1 KGKVSQLQEKQLTTW
16 GKNIQA
22 IEVDGDFDDCQKMVK
37 EAFLDPL
44 LTSKLN
50 LSSANSINIA
60 RLIPQTFYYFEAKK
74 QLKKNVKV
82 SFCVPSG
89 NFGNLTAGLFAKR
102 MGLPMGQII
111 AATNIN
117 KVVPQYLQSGI
128 FTPSIAKATLSN
140 AMDI

>member
-1 KGKVSQLQEKQLTTW
+1 
-16 GKNIQA
+16 
-22 IEVDGDFDDCQKMVK
+22 
-37 EAFLDPL
+37 
-44 LTSKLN
+44 
-50 LSSANSINIA
+50 

-140 AMDI
+140 AMDIGNPSNFARILDLFGSTWNKVRKDVQGYSFTDDETIKQIQSSHK